1 MIVKKIILLIFLLIY
16 YHQVQTFMIIVNVLS
31 YVVIINGNINED
43 LLSNYMLVLKD
54 EIVD

>member
-1 MIVKKIILLIFLLIY
+1 MSILIY
-16 YHQVQTFMIIVNVLS
+16 YRQVQTFMIKVNVLS

>member
-1 MIVKKIILLIFLLIY
+1 MRVQKIILLKVLLIY
-16 YHQVQTFMIIVNVLS
+16 YHQVQTFMIKVNVLF